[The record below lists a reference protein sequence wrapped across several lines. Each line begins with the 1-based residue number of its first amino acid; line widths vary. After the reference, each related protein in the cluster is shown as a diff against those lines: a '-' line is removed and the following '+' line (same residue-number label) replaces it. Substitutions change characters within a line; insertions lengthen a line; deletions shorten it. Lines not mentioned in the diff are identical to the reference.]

1 MPVSQ
6 VSQCRTRAVATLQGY
21 RDIVEAV
28 TPSIGKGGRPHPFDR
43 HANQGA
49 SPVNKVAELA
59 DDAATATFLL
69 RPMVARQEPG
79 IYADMNHHRFSTL
92 REEASKLARQR
103 GESAVEANH
112 EEWRAIRFLFP
123 LINATNLLQ
132 LSPAGCKR
140 LFHEDEFVVRNRSGH
155 VRYVTVMTG
164 KDKDRVDIRVL
175 EQSGRCLRSCEAK
188 PSPCGLSCYTRSG
201 GHGF

>member
-1 MPVSQ
+1 P
-6 VSQCRTRAVATLQGY
+6 
-21 RDIVEAV
+21 V
-28 TPSIGKGGRPHPFDR
+28 TPASWKAARPHPFYR
-43 HANQGA
+43 QANQGA
-49 SPVNKVAELA
+49 NPVTKMAEHA
-59 DDAATATFLL
+59 DTAATPTLLL
-69 RPMVARQEPG
+69 RPMVAQQEPG
-79 IYADMNHHRFSTL
+79 IYAEMNHHRFSTL

-123 LINATNLLQ
+123 LINAMNLLQ

-155 VRYVTVMTG
+155 VRCVTVMTG

-175 EQSGRCLRSCEAK
+175 EQSGRRSEERRVGEEKRAE
-188 PSPCGLSCYTRSG
+188 G
-201 GHGF
+201 GARR